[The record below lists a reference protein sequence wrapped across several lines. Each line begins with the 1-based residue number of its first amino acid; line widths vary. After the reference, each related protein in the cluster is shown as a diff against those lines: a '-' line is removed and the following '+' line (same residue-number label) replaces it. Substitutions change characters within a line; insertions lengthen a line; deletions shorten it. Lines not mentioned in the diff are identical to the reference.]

1 MAGPEQ
7 PLGSGGEGEG
17 RKNEANVAWPAR
29 WGWLGGGG
37 TIREESEGVL
47 ESSR

>member
-37 TIREESEGVL
+37 TVREESEGVL